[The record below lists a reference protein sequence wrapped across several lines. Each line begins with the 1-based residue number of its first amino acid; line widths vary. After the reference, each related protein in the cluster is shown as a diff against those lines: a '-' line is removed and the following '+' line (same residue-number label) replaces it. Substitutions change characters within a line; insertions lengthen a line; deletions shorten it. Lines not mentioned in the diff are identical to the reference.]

1 MKRKSDV
8 KVFCLVLMLSLVFAF
23 QSVAIAS
30 DPININTATVKELV
44 KLKGIGRIIAER
56 IIQYRQENGEFKTVK
71 DLLNVK
77 GIGPKILEANKGKIV
92 V

>member
-1 MKRKSDV
+1 MKRKPDV
-8 KVFCLVLMLSLVFAF
+8 KVFCMVLMLSLVFVF

-56 IIQYRQENGEFKTVK
+56 IIQYRQKNGEFKTVK